1 MKRPLLDLLYEVNIN
16 LMKIVRVAIGV
27 AVLLLLVWLLGF
39 TARRTENSP
48 TPAEPVRYDTIVVVK
63 HDTLTIR
70 ERVKQWQ
77 YHYDTIRVHDTV
89 YIADIPQNY
98 VDSTSDYRLEVNA
111 VKMYD
116 YSLDIYRADTLTRYV
131 PQVST
136 ERKKQSRMGF
146 GQSIVVGLQVGYGLG
161 VQPAT
166 MQARFEPYVG
176 IGITYG
182 WGYHW

>member
-1 MKRPLLDLLYEVNIN
+1 MGKALTD
-16 LMKIVRVAIGV
+16 IVRIAVGIAI
-27 AVLLLLVWLLGF
+27 LLLLVWLLGF

-48 TPAEPVRYDTIVVVK
+48 TPAEIVRYDTIVVVK
-63 HDTLTIR
+63 HDTIRSARTILQ
-70 ERVKQWQ
+70 ETYK
-77 YHYDTIRVHDTV
+77 YDTVMLRDTV
-89 YIADIPQNY
+89 FIADFPQNY
-98 VDSTSDYRLEVNA
+98 VDSTPDYRLEVSA

-116 YSLDIYRADTLTRYV
+116 YSLDIYRADTFTRYV

-136 ERKKQSRMGF
+136 ERTETSRKGF

-176 IGITYG
+176 VGITYG

>member
-1 MKRPLLDLLYEVNIN
+1 MSDYLV
-16 LMKIVRVAIGV
+16 KIVRIAVGVAIF
-27 AVLLLLVWLLGF
+27 LLLVWLLGF
-39 TARRTENSP
+39 TARRTESSP
-48 TPAEPVRYDTIVVVK
+48 TPAEIVRYDTLVVVQ
-63 HDTLTIR
+63 HDTIRSTRTILQ
-70 ERVKQWQ
+70 ETYK
-77 YHYDTIRVHDTV
+77 YDTIMLRDTV

-98 VDSTSDYRLEVNA
+98 VDSTTDYRLEVNA

-116 YSLDIYRADTLTRYV
+116 YSISIYKTDTFTRYV
-131 PQVST
+131 PQVPT
-136 ERKKQSRMGF
+136 ERTETSRRGF

>member
-1 MKRPLLDLLYEVNIN
+1 MV
-16 LMKIVRVAIGV
+16 KIVRIAVGV
-27 AVLLLLVWLLGF
+27 AVLLLLVWLLGY
-39 TARRTENSP
+39 TAKRTNNTSQPLEV
-48 TPAEPVRYDTIVVVK
+48 VRYDTIVVVR
-63 HDTLTIR
+63 HDTIRSTRTILQ
-70 ERVKQWQ
+70 ETYK
-77 YHYDTIRVHDTV
+77 YDTIMLRDTV
-89 YIADIPQNY
+89 FIADIPQNY
-98 VDSTSDYRLEVNA
+98 VDSTTDYRLEVNA

-116 YSLDIYRADTLTRYV
+116 YRLDIYRADTFTRYV
-131 PQVST
+131 PQVPT
-136 ERKKQSRMGF
+136 ERTETSRRGF